1 MCYGKAPGINITGVD
16 QESGLPGGEATAPQK
31 LSIFIIYKII
41 MGKSFPMGLR
51 YWVVYKN

>member
-41 MGKSFPMGLR
+41 MGKSSPMGLR